1 MLVTIIRSLK
11 MSGFMSKVCERK
23 FVSNLMNE
31 IN

>member
-1 MLVTIIRSLK
+1 